1 MESDEKKYHI
11 LLVRNIRLLMIGKKL
26 DTHDTHG
33 HWTRVDCQSKKELSY
48 VYDFTG
54 SVFSKK
60 RELQYTYVWLFT
72 ASFAGMLSTCLILV
86 EIS

>member
-54 SVFSKK
+54 LVFSKK
-60 RELQYTYVWLFT
+60 EATIYVWLFAAT
-72 ASFAGMLSTCLILV
+72 FAGLLSTCLILV